1 MKNNFGKKI
10 LTYFREYCDC
20 TSVHGF
26 RYLGEKR
33 TLFEKIWWFIVF
45 TICLSTCIFSIFM
58 VYKKWEQS
66 PVIVSFANRGTP
78 IYKIPF
84 PAVTICPET
93 KTNRNIFNYTQILN
107 KKFHEENL
115 TETENLYFEH
125 MLLICNKFYPASG
138 SNESTYGEEFFDTIS
153 TIHPKFNIRQCKNQG
168 QSYNCSQIFTPIF
181 TEEGICFSFNMLDRS
196 EIFRENVIHY
206 KNFHQ
211 FNKSSS
217 WSIESGYGS
226 NSGIWTYPQR
236 ALLAGAKNGFSI
248 QLISSKSNLDFLCRM
263 GPQGFKVL
271 VHSPASFPTPSQE
284 YFRVPLDQT
293 VIAEVQPTMIN
304 TSDSVRAYSKDRR
317 RCYFQTER
325 YLQYFKIYNKVNCE
339 IECLANFTLDMCGC
353 VNFFMPRDN
362 STSICSS
369 SNLSCMNEA
378 EKILQIKNLK
388 GKLDK
393 KKKKKSVDDCDCLP
407 LCSDLNYNIETS
419 QSDWDWQM
427 VFTAIGMEPFN
438 DTYISSLTIY
448 FKSNDFITS
457 VRNELYG
464 PMDFVANFGGL
475 LGLFTGFSIL
485 SLMEIIYF
493 LTVRIFCNKI
503 LYRKWAGKDS

>member
-115 TETENLYFEH
+115 TETE
-125 MLLICNKFYPASG
+125 
-138 SNESTYGEEFFDTIS
+138 
-153 TIHPKFNIRQCKNQG
+153 
-168 QSYNCSQIFTPIF
+168 
-181 TEEGICFSFNMLDRS
+181 
-196 EIFRENVIHY
+196 IHY

-427 VFTAIGMEPFN
+427 VLLQSEWN
-438 DTYISSLTIY
+438 LS
-448 FKSNDFITS
+448 TS
-457 VRNELYG
+457 
-464 PMDFVANFGGL
+464 
-475 LGLFTGFSIL
+475 
-485 SLMEIIYF
+485 
-493 LTVRIFCNKI
+493 RI
-503 LYRKWAGKDS
+503 